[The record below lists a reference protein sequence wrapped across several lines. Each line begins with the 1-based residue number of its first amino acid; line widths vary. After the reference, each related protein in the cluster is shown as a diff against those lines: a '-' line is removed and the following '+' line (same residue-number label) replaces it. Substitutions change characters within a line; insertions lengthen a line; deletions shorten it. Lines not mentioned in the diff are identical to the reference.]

1 MPRLCGCKN
10 RNQLETKG
18 CWRMLKKKH
27 YSLLTTHQSQPLG
40 RFRMGIGS
48 IVPRV
53 NASYLMSCCAIVWS
67 MFLSNVKY
75 KLHSYWPENTALPL
89 LIKVQLN
96 ASGLIRLVI
105 MLHDWLAFFRRRR
118 RQVSHLLF
126 SKPILKKK
134 RKKERKQQ
142 NQSARSH
149 YLQFSHLTV
158 FELDSFFFLSFCIFS
173 KNLTMYSETPHCTLL
188 RLHR

>member
-1 MPRLCGCKN
+1 
-10 RNQLETKG
+10 
-18 CWRMLKKKH
+18 
-27 YSLLTTHQSQPLG
+27 
-40 RFRMGIGS
+40 MGIGS

-75 KLHSYWPENTALPL
+75 KLHSYWPENTALLL

-96 ASGLIRLVI
+96 ALGFIRLAI
-105 MLHDWLAFFRRRR
+105 MLRDWLAFFRRRR

-134 RKKERKQQ
+134 IKKQQ
-142 NQSARSH
+142 NQSALSH
-149 YLQFSHLTV
+149 YLQFCHLTV
-158 FELDSFFFLSFCIFS
+158 FELDSFIYLYFFEIFLCVFFPKIWPCIQ
-173 KNLTMYSETPHCTLL
+173 KRLTAHYFGYTGRQHLNHFVKSQPLWLCYVSDDINIGRHSGNIVAF
-188 RLHR
+188 